1 VVGEVQ
7 AECHLIA
14 SHALSR
20 ESRSMNEE
28 VVLNPPEDDNFD
40 EEVPEEEIQMPTL
53 SLEKKQA
60 SFGRDSTNTR
70 FSAF

>member
-1 VVGEVQ
+1 
-7 AECHLIA
+7 
-14 SHALSR
+14 
-20 ESRSMNEE
+20 MNEE

-60 SFGRDSTNTR
+60 
-70 FSAF
+70 